1 MTEGINIFHDF
12 LKGDGDWSKNKITL
26 KTNIMGRQVVI
37 SNRSVYHKYAEVTI
51 EIPDDIKDVDISQWL
66 FDNEL
71 EYTDDLDTRLSEA
84 EYNFGF
90 GIGGGMDE
98 TESESETRYDVV
110 NEEVKGRFT
119 FGGHL

>member
-1 MTEGINIFHDF
+1 
-12 LKGDGDWSKNKITL
+12 
-26 KTNIMGRQVVI
+26 MGRQVVI

-51 EIPDDIKDVDISQWL
+51 EIPNDIKEDDIPQWL
-66 FDNEL
+66 MDNEL
-71 EYTDDLDTRLSEA
+71 EYTDALDEKLSKA
-84 EYNFGF
+84 EYDFGL

-110 NEEVKGRFT
+110 DEEVKGRFT

>member
-1 MTEGINIFHDF
+1 M
-12 LKGDGDWSKNKITL
+12 
-26 KTNIMGRQVVI
+26 
-37 SNRSVYHKYAEVTI
+37 YHKYAEVTI
-51 EIPDDIKDVDISQWL
+51 EIPGDIKDDDISQWL

-84 EYNFGF
+84 EYNFGL